1 MNTPVFA
8 VPELPIPLFNDPELP
23 IPTLPVPELKNPIF
37 PDPELNN
44 PTFPNT
50 GWANT
55 GNLDTGAFISGD
67 QSNGLL
73 WRGDRQG
80 LIQAD
85 YTLTIPDIPITL
97 GGGGLIKLPVTG
109 DITGLTVNPFTIHA
123 VNGGAIPVNF
133 DIVVDAKT
141 DGFDLVIPLPD
152 PFPNIRVPVS
162 GLPISLQIPL
172 RSALEPIQVPQ
183 IKLASIP
190 LDLTVGSDTTFLTVG
205 LAGGSGPITVPVS
218 QLLPMP
224 GIWNSTTTPSSGFF
238 NTGLGNVSGFGN
250 IGDTISGLWNVGSRI
265 SGFENYGGELLSGLT
280 NLGSVMSGI
289 GNTSTL
295 AMAVAGL
302 VSGVGNVGNRLSGL
316 FLEGSV
322 P

>member
-1 MNTPVFA
+1 M
-8 VPELPIPLFNDPELP
+8 
-23 IPTLPVPELKNPIF
+23 
-37 PDPELNN
+37 
-44 PTFPNT
+44 
-50 GWANT
+50 
-55 GNLDTGAFISGD
+55 
-67 QSNGLL
+67 
-73 WRGDRQG
+73 
-80 LIQAD
+80 
-85 YTLTIPDIPITL
+85 
-97 GGGGLIKLPVTG
+97 GGGGVIKLPVTG